1 MNPIISKLLSP
12 RRIEYLIFGTD
23 LKIIEVSPTL
33 SKFSDSPQH
42 LLPGKDVRLAFP
54 ELTGSEEAILQLLQ
68 GEKASFEIEGIERST
83 DINSPLYISLYVFDY
98 KEEISLEKR
107 LILLGE
113 DVTEVMLLRQSLVQ
127 RASEAELLLSALSAS
142 KDYINKVLEGMGD
155 PLFVTNYVGVIKSV
169 NLATQELFGYREEEL
184 IGKPIFQIIF
194 GEDNVIDDSEDLTLN
209 HSQDWSKFEKVCRSK
224 TNTTIIFEFSC
235 SPIQTETQGL
245 YDLVYIG
252 RDITERKRAEAETQ
266 KALQTERELNELKS
280 NFIAMVSHEFR
291 TPITTII
298 SSVDLLRFYGKN
310 YSDTEKL
317 EYFQLI
323 QEAAHAIN
331 HLIEDVLV
339 LGRTDVGNIKFNPS
353 PFNLIGFCQ
362 ELIRELQL
370 IDNKKH
376 PIHFEKQADTQWVE
390 MDRDLLRYILGNLLS
405 NAIKYSPE
413 NTEVTLSVVC
423 QNQEAIF
430 EICDRGI
437 GIPPEN
443 QPHLF
448 DSFYRGKNVR
458 EISGT
463 GLGLTIVEKA
473 IKVHQGRIMFTSE
486 VDKGTTFRVILPSNS
501 STD

>member
-12 RRIEYLIFGTD
+12 RRIEYLIFSTD
-23 LKIIEVSPTL
+23 LKIIEVSPTF
-33 SKFSDSPQH
+33 SRFSDSPQH

-54 ELTGSEEAILQLLQ
+54 ELTGSEEAILQLIR
-68 GEKASFEIEGIERST
+68 GEKASFEIEGIERSSAL
-83 DINSPLYISLYVFDY
+83 NSPLYISLYVFDY
-98 KEEISLEKR
+98 KEETPLEKR

-155 PLFVTNYVGVIKSV
+155 PLFVTNYLGVIKSV
-169 NLATQELFGYREEEL
+169 NLATQALFGYREEEL
-184 IGKPIFQIIF
+184 IGKSIFHIIF
-194 GEDNVIDDSEDLTLN
+194 GEDNVTDDYEYLILN
-209 HSQDWSKFEKVCRSK
+209 HSQDWSKFERVCRSK
-224 TNTTIIFEFSC
+224 ANTTIIFEFSC
-235 SPIQTETQGL
+235 SQIQTEIQGL

-310 YSDTEKL
+310 YSDIEKL

-323 QEAAHAIN
+323 QEAADAIN

-339 LGRTDVGNIKFNPS
+339 LGRTDVGNIKFNPT
-353 PFNLIGFCQ
+353 PFNLISFCQ
-362 ELIRELQL
+362 ELIREIQL

-376 PIHFEKQADTQWVE
+376 LIHFKRQEDTQWVE

-413 NTEVTLSVVC
+413 NTEVTLSIVC

-443 QPHLF
+443 QPYLF
-448 DSFYRGKNVR
+448 DSFYRGKNVK

-473 IKVHQGRIMFTSE
+473 VKVHQGRVMFTSE
-486 VDKGTTFRVILPSNS
+486 VDQGTTFRVILPSNS